1 MYPQEI
7 VTKVTIWRTSSAR
20 ALSRPIRNLSRRS
33 RHCCRFNLLLASID
47 SLRALPASQDSP
59 LDYRFLRSP
68 QPQSS
73 QTASRGRFS
82 PLLVSNDSLTSF
94 SPTVNAPL
102 GHRFSLRNLSRRS
115 GHHWR
120 FNPLLASID
129 SLRALP
135 ASQDSP
141 LGYRFLHYPQPQLSH
156 FPQSQWS

>member
-1 MYPQEI
+1 MVALSPWSGLSSPFRL
-7 VTKVTIWRTSSAR
+7 TRSAR
-20 ALSRPIRNLSRRS
+20 FRFQRTAHWADATLAPRNLSRRS

-94 SPTVNAPL
+94 SPAVNAPL
-102 GHRFSLRNLSRRS
+102 GH
-115 GHHWR
+115 H
-120 FNPLLASID
+120 
-129 SLRALP
+129 
-135 ASQDSP
+135 
-141 LGYRFLHYPQPQLSH
+141 FLHYPQPQLSH
-156 FPQSQWS
+156 CSLGAVALLVSVDSFGSLPLSADSPLG